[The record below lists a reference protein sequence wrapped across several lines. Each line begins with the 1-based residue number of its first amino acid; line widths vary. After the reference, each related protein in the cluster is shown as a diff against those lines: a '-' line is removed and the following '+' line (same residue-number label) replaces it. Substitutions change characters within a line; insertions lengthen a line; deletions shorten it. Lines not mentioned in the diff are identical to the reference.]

1 MAKKKGG
8 YRVVYKKAARHY
20 RRASGFAGGL
30 GGGKFGP
37 IIQGALG
44 GIASGF
50 LAGKVPYGGILGL
63 GAVGYFMGNP
73 TLLTLAGMQLGAQV
87 TPMIS
92 GITGGGDPA
101 GYV

>member
-1 MAKKKGG
+1 M
-8 YRVVYKKAARHY
+8 VFKKARTKVRYVASKARRASH
-20 RRASGFAGGL
+20 RASGF

-44 GIASGF
+44 GIAAGF
-50 LAGKVPYGGILGL
+50 LANKVPYGNILGM
-63 GAVGYFMGNP
+63 GAVGYFMSNP

-87 TPMIS
+87 TPML
-92 GITGGGDPA
+92 GGVVNGGGDTA